1 MNGAEER
8 AGSVAAQKQRI
19 RERYKGIDADLLE
32 VIPAIPPED
41 IFHGIEKKRVGV
53 YARVST
59 DDPRQTS
66 SYELQ
71 KNHYEDV
78 VSRNPNWELVKIY
91 ADEGIS
97 GTSLQHRDAFIEMIA
112 DCKAHKL
119 DMIITKTVARFAR
132 NVIDCIGYARELA
145 AQNPPIGILFET
157 ENIYT
162 LNSNSEMSLSFIA
175 TLAQEESHTKSEIMN
190 ASIEMRFRRGIFLTP
205 PLLGYDNDDNGNLVI
220 NEEEAKTVRLIFFM
234 YLYGFSTQK
243 IAETLTELG
252 RLTKLGN
259 KKWSSSSIL
268 QILQNERYC
277 GDVLARKTFTPNY
290 LNHKSKK
297 NRKDRNQYYHKNHH
311 DAIISRDDFL
321 AVQQMIYNA
330 KYGNRGILPQ
340 LHVIEQGALQGY
352 VPVNPRWSGFK
363 AKDYQT
369 ASGSIYT
376 DSPPTV
382 DATLNVEVNTGD
394 FDLRGYEVARG
405 QYFSGSGRV
414 TASFNIHDLKFS
426 TECVRKFP
434 DCTHVEMLV
443 HPGKKMF
450 SVRPAPK
457 EARNSVQWAK
467 VHDGVSIPRPI
478 SGTAF
483 LPTLYALFDWNPA
496 FKYRVTGCLQK
507 KESESVLIFNTH
519 DTEVFI
525 SATAISETES
535 TSDTLSDSISPFTA
549 GAKKDIVAFPADWA
563 TNFGESYYAQS
574 FSPELS
580 EFTNAPDWQSQSQG
594 TPFKRED
601 DLNVSS
607 PSEIKENIDEIIND
621 LRKEEQNE

>member
-1 MNGAEER
+1 
-8 AGSVAAQKQRI
+8 
-19 RERYKGIDADLLE
+19 
-32 VIPAIPPED
+32 
-41 IFHGIEKKRVGV
+41 
-53 YARVST
+53 
-59 DDPRQTS
+59 
-66 SYELQ
+66 
-71 KNHYEDV
+71 
-78 VSRNPNWELVKIY
+78 
-91 ADEGIS
+91 
-97 GTSLQHRDAFIEMIA
+97 
-112 DCKAHKL
+112 
-119 DMIITKTVARFAR
+119 
-132 NVIDCIGYARELA
+132 
-145 AQNPPIGILFET
+145 
-157 ENIYT
+157 
-162 LNSNSEMSLSFIA
+162 
-175 TLAQEESHTKSEIMN
+175 
-190 ASIEMRFRRGIFLTP
+190 MRFRRGIFLTP
-205 PLLGYDNDDNGNLVI
+205 PLLGYDNDENGNLVI

-252 RLTKLGN
+252 RMTKLGN
-259 KKWSSSSIL
+259 TKWSSGSIL

-297 NRKDRNQYYHKNHH
+297 NRQDRNQYYHKNHH

-321 AVQQMIYNA
+321 AVQQLIYNA

-363 AKDYQT
+363 AADYQT
-369 ASGSIYT
+369 ASGSIYVDT
-376 DSPPTV
+376 PSTV
-382 DATLNVEVNTGD
+382 DATLNVEVKTGD
-394 FDLRGYEVARG
+394 FDLRGFEVARG

-414 TASFNIHDLKFS
+414 TVSFNIREMKFS

-434 DCTHVEMLV
+434 NCTNIEMLV

-450 SVRPAPK
+450 SVRPASK
-457 EARNSVQWAK
+457 DARNSVQWAK
-467 VHDGVSIPRPI
+467 IHDGVSIPRPV

-483 LPTLYALFDWNPA
+483 LPTLFALFDWNPA
-496 FKYRVTGCLQK
+496 FKYRVTGFLQK
-507 KESESVLIFNTH
+507 NDTESVLIFNTH

-525 SATAISETES
+525 SATAISDTENS
-535 TSDTLSDSISPFTA
+535 SESLSDDMSPFTA

-580 EFTNAPDWQSQSQG
+580 EFTDAPDWQLQSQG

-607 PSEIKENIDEIIND
+607 PATIKENIDEIMND